1 MLHLFLLKVLIMKS
15 LLFILLVSS
24 VCFSQNQVVEIKLVD
39 SSIGGEGMQ
48 SGTSNDSGLNQIF
61 QNHNVFRYE
70 YRYNHPLIPAKYYE
84 AECQNCDTNQL
95 YTDLLNYTSVVE
107 KARITSYGSPFLEV
121 LATQLQS
128 ATIGIPAGTTNG
140 IITTNDAGLNQIFQN
155 FNVNYYALIC
165 TSCTTAPM
173 IKSYYISC
181 NCDNAALKS
190 ALDNYTS
197 VINFSEFIHASYWLG
212 NNQFQKSKPLISPN
226 PFSTNFNIQ
235 TEDPISTYTLFDITG
250 KKLITTNLKNELDNL
265 SSQLNSGIYFLN
277 LNFENGQNGNFKLL
291 KE

>member
-1 MLHLFLLKVLIMKS
+1 MKRLL
-15 LLFILLVSS
+15 LLLLVTG
-24 VCFSQNQVVEIKLVD
+24 FSFGQNQVVEIKLVNP
-39 SSIGGEGMQ
+39 SIGGQGMQ

-95 YTDLLNYTSVVE
+95 YIDLLNYTSVVE

-140 IITTNDAGLNQIFQN
+140 IIITNDAGLNQIFQN

-165 TSCTTAPM
+165 PSCTTAPM
-173 IKSYYISC
+173 IKSYYMSC

-212 NNQFQKSKPLISPN
+212 NTQFQKSKTTISPN

-235 TEDPISTYTLFDITG
+235 SEEPISNYSLVDISG
-250 KKLITTNLKNELDNL
+250 KQLITTTSKNELDNL
-265 SSQLNSGIYFLN
+265 SSQLNYGIYFLK
-277 LNFENGQNGNFKLL
+277 LQFENGESDNFKLL